1 MKGDY
6 NVRRSNLGGQAV
18 RDDPHMKRD
27 YTCHLRGIKFFV
39 VRDDSQMKGDLY
51 LEMLR
56 CAQHDNRGFSVTV
69 GSVTVGDDSQM
80 EGKLHHGRDNPIAER
95 RWLAE

>member
-1 MKGDY
+1 
-6 NVRRSNLGGQAV
+6 
-18 RDDPHMKRD
+18 MKRD

-56 CAQHDNRGFSVTV
+56 CAPHDNRGF
-69 GSVTVGDDSQM
+69 SVTVGDDSQM

-95 RWLAE
+95 RCLAE